1 MGTFFRRI
9 ERLMARFNK
18 WLAPAALA
26 EGALQ
31 SGVPQQA
38 DAQRVAAILGEIES
52 DSGGS
57 SEKPESAA

>member
-1 MGTFFRRI
+1 MREFFRRI

-26 EGALQ
+26 DGAVQ
-31 SGVPQQA
+31 GTFPQQA
-38 DAQRVAAILGEIES
+38 DPRHVTAILGEIENAS
-52 DSGGS
+52 SEA